1 MIINTERFG
10 DVDVAEIDVMQ
21 MTSPLPGFYNTQNFF
36 FLQKDSIK
44 PFKWMQSVQEP
55 ALTFVVVEPQYFF
68 HDYAPVLNTFDV
80 KEIGAESLDS
90 VDVIVIVV
98 LPEDMSK
105 MTANL
110 KGPLIINKQ
119 TQKMKQVFIDSE
131 RWTVRESIL
140 DGIKRKEASES
151 PFTVPGVTDKE
162 EKSK

>member
-1 MIINTERFG
+1 MIISTQRFG
-10 DVDVAEIDVMQ
+10 DLEVAEKDVMK
-21 MTSPLPGFYNTQNFF
+21 MTSPLPGFPTTQNFF

-68 HDYAPVLNTFDV
+68 HDYAPVLNGFDL
-80 KEIGAESLDS
+80 KEVDADTLD
-90 VDVIVIVV
+90 DIDIIVIVV

-110 KGPLIINKQ
+110 KGPLIINK
-119 TQKMKQVFIDSE
+119 TAGKMKQVFIDTD

-140 DGIKRKEASES
+140 EGIKRKEAAETVKPVGSE
-151 PFTVPGVTDKE
+151 KE
-162 EKSK
+162 ENSK